1 MARPKANVLYVSKYL
16 VPKQSKDRPQ
26 RRCYM
31 IGGMYNVRV
40 VCQKQMSLSRN
51 AIKSFFMEL
60 LCLGGDNKKIVEMA
74 PTDQDALDEDM
85 MSISFKYKGIYFT
98 KKYTSPEYIDAVE
111 HMEIR
116 DNDVFLVT
124 YPKSGTVWTQ
134 QILTL
139 IMNEGHRNGTEQ
151 INNMERAP
159 WIENNFHNVDFK
171 SRPSPRLFTSHLP
184 YYLMPKDLR
193 FRMGK
198 VVYVC
203 RNPKD
208 ALVSYY
214 HFLRMRPGIKCPENW
229 EKFLDLS
236 ISGKVVCGSWFD
248 HVRGW
253 YTHKEDFNILIVKYE
268 EIKKDLRATVRKICK
283 FLDISLDDEAIDIVV
298 EKATFKNMKHDSLAN
313 YTFLPNE
320 LLDKNK
326 GAFLRKG
333 IVGDWKNLMTVAQSE
348 MFDKVYKEKMGDLP
362 MKITWELN
370 EETAS

>member
-1 MARPKANVLYVSKYL
+1 
-16 VPKQSKDRPQ
+16 
-26 RRCYM
+26 
-31 IGGMYNVRV
+31 
-40 VCQKQMSLSRN
+40 
-51 AIKSFFMEL
+51 
-60 LCLGGDNKKIVEMA
+60 MA